1 MLILLISPGPHWEN
15 HCIETVFEGIYF
27 LHKFVLQE
35 MSITLF
41 YKNQSKS
48 DTESLSYQ
56 AGKENVF
63 SVPKPRGV

>member
-1 MLILLISPGPHWEN
+1 MLIPLTSPRLHLEN
-15 HCIETVFEGIYF
+15 HCIETIFQGIYF

-48 DTESLSYQ
+48 DTESLSYHT
-56 AGKENVF
+56 GKEYVF